1 MKKAFFQRILVV
13 FFLLFFLPL
22 LTAPANFLKV
32 TLESG
37 EEVFRKTL
45 PSGLPFVLRFIHSVE
60 LTPVE
65 GEYRVVGGLIR
76 QWEER
81 IRSHNAGLPA
91 EAPGNGRFLQGK
103 DWMTVQGGRAVFSSI
118 RYRVGNCLLG
128 RNSLFLGGEEIKLY
142 RLYPDSVLL
151 FRAETASFAMRFL
164 SGLF

>member
-1 MKKAFFQRILVV
+1 MKKPFFKRILVV
-13 FFLLFFLPL
+13 FFLLFLL
-22 LTAPANFLKV
+22 CILTAPSYFLEV
-32 TLESG
+32 SRDSG
-37 EEVFRKTL
+37 EEVFARAV
-45 PSGLPFVLRFIHSVE
+45 PPGFPFVLRFIHSVE
-60 LTPVE
+60 QTPVE